1 MITKAL
7 TLYELNQMVHETIT
21 VSMPDEYWVEAE
33 ISDIREV
40 RGHCYMELIQKDEYG
55 NTPLARASAKC
66 WKNKWMYISPHFKR
80 ITGHILR
87 TGMKILVQV
96 YADFHETY
104 GFSWIITD
112 IDPTFTMGDM
122 ARKRQDIIRKLQEA
136 GVLELQKELSLP
148 LFTQRIAVISSEQAA
163 GYGDFCNQLAENDY
177 GFQFKLSLFR
187 SIMQGEQIESS
198 IISALNEINREID
211 RFDVVVIIRGG
222 GSTSDLSGFDSLLL
236 AENVANFPLPVITG
250 IGHDRDESVLDLVSH
265 IRVKTPTAVA
275 TLLVDHLIEVYNRI
289 SDAQEELTQIVQR
302 RIEIEKMRLNIISE
316 KVPVLFSF
324 MSNRQNAWFDN
335 LFLRIQ
341 NAITN
346 RIRQTEQ
353 HLNSLSEML
362 SPLYEHIRLREN
374 HRLEILQQKIK
385 AQDPMLILNR
395 GYSITTLNGHVIR
408 NAKNLKK
415 GDTLCTQ
422 MAKGKVTS
430 IVKET

>member
-1 MITKAL
+1 MTKAL

-21 VSMPDEYWVEAE
+21 VAMSDEYWVEAE

-66 WKNKWMYISPHFKR
+66 WKNKWMYISPHFER

-87 TGMKILVQV
+87 AGMKILVQV

-163 GYGDFCNQLAENDY
+163 GYGDFCNQLSENDY

-198 IISALNEINREID
+198 IISALNQINRKID
-211 RFDVVVIIRGG
+211 HFDVVVIIRGG

-275 TLLVDHLIEVYNRI
+275 TLLIDHLIEVYNRI

-302 RIEIEKMRLNIISE
+302 RIEIEKMRLNVISE

-324 MSNRQNAWFDN
+324 VSNRQNAWFDN

-415 GDTLCTQ
+415 GDILCTQ

-430 IVKET
+430 IIK

>member
-1 MITKAL
+1 MTKAL

-21 VSMPDEYWVEAE
+21 VAMSDEYWVEAE

-66 WKNKWMYISPHFKR
+66 WKNKWMYISSHFER
-80 ITGHILR
+80 ITGHLLR
-87 TGMKILVQV
+87 AGMKILVQV

-163 GYGDFCNQLAENDY
+163 GYGDFCNQLSENDY

-198 IISALNEINREID
+198 IISALNQINRKID

-302 RIEIEKMRLNIISE
+302 RIEIEKMRLNVISE

-324 MSNRQNAWFDN
+324 VSNRQNAWFDN

-415 GDTLCTQ
+415 GDILCTQ

-430 IVKET
+430 IIK

>member
-1 MITKAL
+1 MTKAL

-66 WKNKWMYISPHFKR
+66 WKNKWIYISPHFER

-87 TGMKILVQV
+87 AGMKILVQV

-122 ARKRQDIIRKLQEA
+122 ARKRQDIIRRLQEA

-163 GYGDFCNQLAENDY
+163 GYGDFCNQLSENDY

-198 IISALNEINREID
+198 IISALNEINRQID
-211 RFDVVVIIRGG
+211 HFDVVVIIRGG

-275 TLLVDHLIEVYNRI
+275 TLLIDHLIEVYNRI
-289 SDAQEELTQIVQR
+289 SDAQEELIQMVQR
-302 RIEIEKMRLNIISE
+302 RIEIEKIRLNVISE
-316 KVPVLFSF
+316 KVPVLFSLV
-324 MSNRQNAWFDN
+324 SNRQNAWFDN

>member
-1 MITKAL
+1 MTKAL
-7 TLYELNQMVHETIT
+7 TLYELNQLVRETIT
-21 VSMPDEYWVEAE
+21 ISMPDEYWVEAE

-66 WKNKWMYISPHFKR
+66 WKNKWMYISPHFER

-87 TGMKILVQV
+87 AGMKILVQV

-122 ARKRQDIIRKLQEA
+122 ARKRQDIIRRLQEA

-198 IISALNEINREID
+198 IISALNEINRQID
-211 RFDVVVIIRGG
+211 HFDVVVIIRGG

-275 TLLVDHLIEVYNRI
+275 TLLIDHLIEVYNRI
-289 SDAQEELTQIVQR
+289 SDAQEELIQMVQR

-362 SPLYEHIRLREN
+362 SPLYEHIRIREN

-415 GDTLCTQ
+415 GDILCTQ

>member
-1 MITKAL
+1 MTKAL
-7 TLYELNQMVHETIT
+7 TLYELNQLVRETIT
-21 VSMPDEYWVEAE
+21 ISMPDEYWVEAE

-66 WKNKWMYISPHFKR
+66 WKNKWMYISPHFER

-87 TGMKILVQV
+87 AGMKILVQV

-198 IISALNEINREID
+198 IISALNQINRKID
-211 RFDVVVIIRGG
+211 HFDVVVIIRGG

-275 TLLVDHLIEVYNRI
+275 TLLIDHLIEVYNRI
-289 SDAQEELTQIVQR
+289 SDAQEELIQVVQR
-302 RIEIEKMRLNIISE
+302 RIEIEKIRLNVISE
-316 KVPVLFSF
+316 KVPVLFSL
-324 MSNRQNAWFDN
+324 MSTKQNAWFDN

-346 RIRQTEQ
+346 RITQTEQ

-362 SPLYEHIRLREN
+362 SPLYEHIRIREN

-395 GYSITTLNGHVIR
+395 GYSITTLNGRVIR

-422 MAKGKVTS
+422 MAKGKAIS
-430 IVKET
+430 IVKKI

>member
-1 MITKAL
+1 MMTKAL
-7 TLYELNQMVHETIT
+7 TLYELNQLVRETIT
-21 VSMPDEYWVEAE
+21 ISMPDEYWVEAE

-66 WKNKWMYISPHFKR
+66 WKNKWMYISPHFER

-87 TGMKILVQV
+87 AGMKILVQV

-122 ARKRQDIIRKLQEA
+122 ARKRQDIIRRLQEA

-198 IISALNEINREID
+198 IISALNEINRKID
-211 RFDVVVIIRGG
+211 HFDVVVIIRGG

-275 TLLVDHLIEVYNRI
+275 TLLIDHLIEVYNRI
-289 SDAQEELTQIVQR
+289 SDAQEELIQMVQR
-302 RIEIEKMRLNIISE
+302 RIEIEKMRLNVISE

-324 MSNRQNAWFDN
+324 VSNRQNAWFDN

>member
-1 MITKAL
+1 MTKAL

-40 RGHCYMELIQKDEYG
+40 RGHCYMEFIQKDEYG

-198 IISALNEINREID
+198 IISALNEINRQID
-211 RFDVVVIIRGG
+211 HFDVVVIIRGG

-275 TLLVDHLIEVYNRI
+275 TLLIDHLIEVYNRI

>member
-1 MITKAL
+1 MTKAL

-21 VSMPDEYWVEAE
+21 VSMPNEYWVEAE

-66 WKNKWMYISPHFKR
+66 WKNKWMYISPHFER

-87 TGMKILVQV
+87 AGMKILVQV

-163 GYGDFCNQLAENDY
+163 GYGDFCNQLSKNDY

-198 IISALNEINREID
+198 IISALNEINRKID
-211 RFDVVVIIRGG
+211 HFDVVVIIRGG

-275 TLLVDHLIEVYNRI
+275 TLLIDHLIEVYNRI

-324 MSNRQNAWFDN
+324 VSNRQNAWFDN

-408 NAKNLKK
+408 NTKNLKK
-415 GDTLCTQ
+415 GDILCIQ

>member
-1 MITKAL
+1 MTKAL
-7 TLYELNQMVHETIT
+7 TLYELNQMVHETIII
-21 VSMPDEYWVEAE
+21 SIPDEYWVEAE

-66 WKNKWMYISPHFKR
+66 WKNKWIYISPHFER

-87 TGMKILVQV
+87 AGMKILVQV

-122 ARKRQDIIRKLQEA
+122 ARKRQDIIRRLQEA

-163 GYGDFCNQLAENDY
+163 GYGDFYNQLAENDY

-198 IISALNEINREID
+198 IISALNQINRKID
-211 RFDVVVIIRGG
+211 HFDVVVIIRGG

-275 TLLVDHLIEVYNRI
+275 TLLIDHLIEVYNRI

-316 KVPVLFSF
+316 RVPVLFSF
-324 MSNRQNAWFDN
+324 VSNRQNAWFDN

>member
-1 MITKAL
+1 MTKAL

-66 WKNKWMYISPHFKR
+66 WKNKWMYISPHFER

-87 TGMKILVQV
+87 AGMKILVQV

-163 GYGDFCNQLAENDY
+163 GYGDFCNQLSENDY

-198 IISALNEINREID
+198 IISALNEINRKID

-275 TLLVDHLIEVYNRI
+275 TLLIDHLIEVYNRI

-302 RIEIEKMRLNIISE
+302 RIEIEKMRLNVISE
-316 KVPVLFSF
+316 RVPVLFSF
-324 MSNRQNAWFDN
+324 VSNRQNAWFDN

-374 HRLEILQQKIK
+374 HRLEMLQQKIK

-422 MAKGKVTS
+422 MAKGKITS

>member
-1 MITKAL
+1 MTKAL

-21 VSMPDEYWVEAE
+21 VSMPNEYWVEAE

-66 WKNKWMYISPHFKR
+66 WKNKWMYISPHFER

-87 TGMKILVQV
+87 AGMKILVQV

-163 GYGDFCNQLAENDY
+163 GYGDFCNQLSENDY

-198 IISALNEINREID
+198 IISALNEINRKID
-211 RFDVVVIIRGG
+211 HFDVVVIIRGG

-275 TLLVDHLIEVYNRI
+275 TLLIDHLIEVYNRI

-302 RIEIEKMRLNIISE
+302 RIEIEKMRLNVISE
-316 KVPVLFSF
+316 KVPVLSSF
-324 MSNRQNAWFDN
+324 VSNRQNAWFDN

>member
-66 WKNKWMYISPHFKR
+66 WKNKWMYISPHFER

-87 TGMKILVQV
+87 AGMKILVQV

-122 ARKRQDIIRKLQEA
+122 ERKRQDIIRKLQEA

-148 LFTQRIAVISSEQAA
+148 FFTQRIAVISSEQAA

-198 IISALNEINREID
+198 IISALNEINRKID

-275 TLLVDHLIEVYNRI
+275 TLLIDHLIEVYNRI

-302 RIEIEKMRLNIISE
+302 RIEIEKMRLNVISE

-324 MSNRQNAWFDN
+324 VSNRQNAWFDN

>member
-1 MITKAL
+1 MTKAL

-21 VSMPDEYWVEAE
+21 VAMSDEYWVEAE

-66 WKNKWMYISPHFKR
+66 WKNKWMYISPHFER

-87 TGMKILVQV
+87 AGMKILVQV

-163 GYGDFCNQLAENDY
+163 GYGDFCNQLSENDY

-198 IISALNEINREID
+198 IISALNQINRKID

-275 TLLVDHLIEVYNRI
+275 TLLIDHLIEVYNRI

-324 MSNRQNAWFDN
+324 VSNRQNAWFDN

-415 GDTLCTQ
+415 GDILCTQ

-430 IVKET
+430 IIK

>member
-21 VSMPDEYWVEAE
+21 ISMPDEYWVEAE
-33 ISDIREV
+33 ISDIQEV

-66 WKNKWMYISPHFKR
+66 WKNKWMYISPHFER

-87 TGMKILVQV
+87 AGMKILVQV

-198 IISALNEINREID
+198 IISALNEINRQID
-211 RFDVVVIIRGG
+211 HFDVVVIIRGG

-275 TLLVDHLIEVYNRI
+275 TLLIDHLIEVYNRI
-289 SDAQEELTQIVQR
+289 SDAQEELIQMVQR
-302 RIEIEKMRLNIISE
+302 RIEIEKIRLNVISE
-316 KVPVLFSF
+316 KVPVLFSLV
-324 MSNRQNAWFDN
+324 SNRQNAWFDN

-341 NAITN
+341 NAITK
-346 RIRQTEQ
+346 RITQTEQ

-362 SPLYEHIRLREN
+362 SPLYGHIRIREN

-395 GYSITTLNGHVIR
+395 GYSITTLNGRVIR

>member
-1 MITKAL
+1 MTKAL

-40 RGHCYMELIQKDEYG
+40 RGHCYMEVIQKDEYG

-66 WKNKWMYISPHFKR
+66 WKNKWMYISPHFER

-198 IISALNEINREID
+198 IISALNQINRKINH
-211 RFDVVVIIRGG
+211 FDVVVIIRGG

-275 TLLVDHLIEVYNRI
+275 TLLIDHLIEVYNRI

-302 RIEIEKMRLNIISE
+302 RIEIEKMRLNVISE
-316 KVPVLFSF
+316 RVPVLFSF
-324 MSNRQNAWFDN
+324 VNNRQNAWFDN

-395 GYSITTLNGHVIR
+395 GYSITTLNGHLIR
-408 NAKNLKK
+408 NVKNLKK

>member
-1 MITKAL
+1 MTKAL
-7 TLYELNQMVHETIT
+7 TLYELNQLVHQTIT
-21 VSMPDEYWVEAE
+21 ISMPDEYWVEAE

-66 WKNKWMYISPHFKR
+66 WKNKWMYISPHFER

-87 TGMKILVQV
+87 AGMKILVQV

-112 IDPTFTMGDM
+112 MDPTFTMGDM

-198 IISALNEINREID
+198 IISALNEINRQID
-211 RFDVVVIIRGG
+211 HFDVVVIIRGG

-275 TLLVDHLIEVYNRI
+275 TLLIDHLIEVYNRI
-289 SDAQEELTQIVQR
+289 SDVQEELIQMVQR
-302 RIEIEKMRLNIISE
+302 RIEIEKIRLNVISE
-316 KVPVLFSF
+316 KVPVLFSLV
-324 MSNRQNAWFDN
+324 SNRQNAWFDN
-335 LFLRIQ
+335 FFLRIQ

-346 RIRQTEQ
+346 RITQTEQ
-353 HLNSLSEML
+353 HLNSLSKTL
-362 SPLYEHIRLREN
+362 SPLYEHIRIREN

-395 GYSITTLNGHVIR
+395 GYSITTLNGRVIR

>member
-1 MITKAL
+1 MKKAL

-21 VSMPDEYWVEAE
+21 VAMPDEYWVEAE

-66 WKNKWMYISPHFKR
+66 WKNKWMYISPHFER

-87 TGMKILVQV
+87 AGMKILVQV

-163 GYGDFCNQLAENDY
+163 GYGDFCNQLSENDY

-198 IISALNEINREID
+198 IISALNQINRKID

-275 TLLVDHLIEVYNRI
+275 TLLIDHLIEVYNRI

-302 RIEIEKMRLNIISE
+302 RIEIEKMRLNVISE

-324 MSNRQNAWFDN
+324 VSNRQNAWFDN

-415 GDTLCTQ
+415 GDILCTQ

>member
-1 MITKAL
+1 MTKAL

-21 VSMPDEYWVEAE
+21 ISMPDEYWVEAE

-66 WKNKWMYISPHFKR
+66 WKNKWMYISPHFER

-87 TGMKILVQV
+87 AGMKILVQV

-122 ARKRQDIIRKLQEA
+122 ARKRQDIIRRLQEA

-163 GYGDFCNQLAENDY
+163 GYGDFCNQLSENDY
-177 GFQFKLSLFR
+177 GFRFKLSLFR

-198 IISALNEINREID
+198 IISALNEINRKID
-211 RFDVVVIIRGG
+211 HFDVVVIIRGG

-275 TLLVDHLIEVYNRI
+275 TLLIDHLIEVYNRI
-289 SDAQEELTQIVQR
+289 SDAQEELIQMVQR
-302 RIEIEKMRLNIISE
+302 RIEIEKMRLNVISE

-324 MSNRQNAWFDN
+324 VSNRQNAWFDN

>member
-1 MITKAL
+1 MTKAL
-7 TLYELNQMVHETIT
+7 TLYELNQLVRETIT
-21 VSMPDEYWVEAE
+21 ISMPDEYWVEAE

-66 WKNKWMYISPHFKR
+66 WKNKWMYISPHFER

-87 TGMKILVQV
+87 AGMKILVQV

-122 ARKRQDIIRKLQEA
+122 ARKRQDIIRRLQEA

-198 IISALNEINREID
+198 IISALNEINRKID
-211 RFDVVVIIRGG
+211 HFDVVVIIRGG

-275 TLLVDHLIEVYNRI
+275 TLLIDHLIEVYNRI

-302 RIEIEKMRLNIISE
+302 RIEIEKMRLNVISE

-324 MSNRQNAWFDN
+324 VSNRQNAWFDN

-362 SPLYEHIRLREN
+362 SPLYEHIRIREN

-395 GYSITTLNGHVIR
+395 GYSITTLNGNVIR

>member
-1 MITKAL
+1 MTKAL

-66 WKNKWMYISPHFKR
+66 WKNKWIYISPHFER

-87 TGMKILVQV
+87 AGMKILVQV

-122 ARKRQDIIRKLQEA
+122 ARKRQDIIRRLQEA

-163 GYGDFCNQLAENDY
+163 GYGDFCNQLSENDY

-198 IISALNEINREID
+198 IISALNEINRQID
-211 RFDVVVIIRGG
+211 HFDVVVIIRGG

-275 TLLVDHLIEVYNRI
+275 TLLIDHLIEVYNRI
-289 SDAQEELTQIVQR
+289 SDAQEELIQMVQR
-302 RIEIEKMRLNIISE
+302 RIEIEKMRLNVISE

-324 MSNRQNAWFDN
+324 VSNRQNAWFDN

>member
-1 MITKAL
+1 MTKAL

-21 VSMPDEYWVEAE
+21 ISMPDEYWVEAE

-66 WKNKWMYISPHFKR
+66 WKNKWMYISPHFER

-87 TGMKILVQV
+87 AGMKILVQV

-198 IISALNEINREID
+198 IISALNEINRQID
-211 RFDVVVIIRGG
+211 HFDVVVIIRGG

-265 IRVKTPTAVA
+265 IRIKTPTAVA
-275 TLLVDHLIEVYNRI
+275 TLLIDHLIEVYNRI
-289 SDAQEELTQIVQR
+289 SDAQEELIQMVQR
-302 RIEIEKMRLNIISE
+302 RIEIEKIRLNVISE
-316 KVPVLFSF
+316 KVPVLFSLV
-324 MSNRQNAWFDN
+324 SNRQNAWFDN

-346 RIRQTEQ
+346 RITQTEQ
-353 HLNSLSEML
+353 YLNSLSEML
-362 SPLYEHIRLREN
+362 SPLYEHIRIREN

-395 GYSITTLNGHVIR
+395 GYSITTLNGRVIR

>member
-1 MITKAL
+1 MTKAL
-7 TLYELNQMVHETIT
+7 TLYELNQLVRETIT
-21 VSMPDEYWVEAE
+21 ISMPDEYWVEAE

-66 WKNKWMYISPHFKR
+66 WKNKWMYISPHFER

-87 TGMKILVQV
+87 AGMKILVQV

-122 ARKRQDIIRKLQEA
+122 ARKRQDIIRRLQEA

-198 IISALNEINREID
+198 IISALNEINRKID
-211 RFDVVVIIRGG
+211 HFDVVVIIRGG

-275 TLLVDHLIEVYNRI
+275 TLLIDHLIEVYNRI
-289 SDAQEELTQIVQR
+289 SDAQEELIQMVQR
-302 RIEIEKMRLNIISE
+302 RIEIEKMRLNVISE

-324 MSNRQNAWFDN
+324 VSNRQNAWFDN

>member
-1 MITKAL
+1 MTKAL
-7 TLYELNQMVHETIT
+7 TLYELNQLVRETIT
-21 VSMPDEYWVEAE
+21 ISMPDEYWVEAE

-66 WKNKWMYISPHFKR
+66 WKNKWMYISPHFER

-87 TGMKILVQV
+87 AGMKILVQV

-122 ARKRQDIIRKLQEA
+122 ARKRQDIIRRLQEA

-198 IISALNEINREID
+198 IISALNEINRQID
-211 RFDVVVIIRGG
+211 HFDVVVIIRGG

-302 RIEIEKMRLNIISE
+302 RIEIEKMRLNVISE

-324 MSNRQNAWFDN
+324 VSNRQNAWFDN

-362 SPLYEHIRLREN
+362 SPLYEHIRIREN

-415 GDTLCTQ
+415 GDILCTQ

>member
-1 MITKAL
+1 MMTKAL

-21 VSMPDEYWVEAE
+21 VAMSDEYWVEAE

-66 WKNKWMYISPHFKR
+66 WKNKWMYISSHFER
-80 ITGHILR
+80 ITGHLLR
-87 TGMKILVQV
+87 AGMKILVQV

-163 GYGDFCNQLAENDY
+163 GYGDFCNQLSENDY

-198 IISALNEINREID
+198 IISALNQINRKID

-302 RIEIEKMRLNIISE
+302 RIEIEKMRLNVISE

-324 MSNRQNAWFDN
+324 VSNRQNAWFDN

-415 GDTLCTQ
+415 GDILCTQ

-430 IVKET
+430 IIK

>member
-1 MITKAL
+1 MTKAL
-7 TLYELNQMVHETIT
+7 TLYELNQLVRETIT
-21 VSMPDEYWVEAE
+21 ISMPDEYWVEAE

-66 WKNKWMYISPHFKR
+66 WKNKWMYISPHFER

-87 TGMKILVQV
+87 AGMKILVQV

-198 IISALNEINREID
+198 IISALNEINRQID
-211 RFDVVVIIRGG
+211 HFDVVVIIRGG

-275 TLLVDHLIEVYNRI
+275 TLLIDHLIEVYNRI

-316 KVPVLFSF
+316 KVPVLFSLV
-324 MSNRQNAWFDN
+324 SNRQNAWFDN

-346 RIRQTEQ
+346 RITQTEQ

-362 SPLYEHIRLREN
+362 SPLYEHIRIREN

-395 GYSITTLNGHVIR
+395 GYSITTLNGRVIR

>member
-1 MITKAL
+1 MMTKAL

-66 WKNKWMYISPHFKR
+66 WKNKWMYISPHFER

-87 TGMKILVQV
+87 AGMKILVQV

-122 ARKRQDIIRKLQEA
+122 ARKRQDIIRRLQEA

-163 GYGDFCNQLAENDY
+163 GYGDFCNQLSENDY

-198 IISALNEINREID
+198 IISALNQINRKID

-275 TLLVDHLIEVYNRI
+275 TLLIDHLIEVYNRI

-302 RIEIEKMRLNIISE
+302 RIEIEKMRLNVISE

-324 MSNRQNAWFDN
+324 VSNRQNAWFDN

>member
-1 MITKAL
+1 MMTKAL

-21 VSMPDEYWVEAE
+21 ISMPDEYWVEAE

-66 WKNKWMYISPHFKR
+66 WKNKWMYISPHFER

-87 TGMKILVQV
+87 AGMKILVQV

-122 ARKRQDIIRKLQEA
+122 ARKRQDIIRRLQEA

-198 IISALNEINREID
+198 IISALNEINRQID
-211 RFDVVVIIRGG
+211 HFDVVVIIRGG

-275 TLLVDHLIEVYNRI
+275 TLLIDPTIRSTPNPTTNHTHNIRMRVWVLAGSLTTE
-289 SDAQEELTQIVQR
+289 SQE
-302 RIEIEKMRLNIISE
+302 
-316 KVPVLFSF
+316 
-324 MSNRQNAWFDN
+324 
-335 LFLRIQ
+335 
-341 NAITN
+341 
-346 RIRQTEQ
+346 
-353 HLNSLSEML
+353 H
-362 SPLYEHIRLREN
+362 
-374 HRLEILQQKIK
+374 
-385 AQDPMLILNR
+385 
-395 GYSITTLNGHVIR
+395 
-408 NAKNLKK
+408 
-415 GDTLCTQ
+415 
-422 MAKGKVTS
+422 
-430 IVKET
+430 

>member
-1 MITKAL
+1 MTKAL
-7 TLYELNQMVHETIT
+7 TLYELNQLVRETIT
-21 VSMPDEYWVEAE
+21 ISMPDEYWVEAE

-66 WKNKWMYISPHFKR
+66 WKNKWMYISPHFER

-87 TGMKILVQV
+87 AGMKILVQV

-163 GYGDFCNQLAENDY
+163 GYGDFCNQLSENDY

-198 IISALNEINREID
+198 IISALNEINRKID

-275 TLLVDHLIEVYNRI
+275 TLLIDHLIEVYNRI

-302 RIEIEKMRLNIISE
+302 RIEIEKMRLNVISE
-316 KVPVLFSF
+316 RVPVLFSF
-324 MSNRQNAWFDN
+324 VSNRQNAWFDN

-362 SPLYEHIRLREN
+362 SPLYEHIRLIEN

>member
-1 MITKAL
+1 MTKAL

-21 VSMPDEYWVEAE
+21 VSMPNEYWVEAE

-66 WKNKWMYISPHFKR
+66 WKNKWMYISPHFER

-87 TGMKILVQV
+87 AGMKILVQV

-163 GYGDFCNQLAENDY
+163 GYGDFCNQLSENDY

-198 IISALNEINREID
+198 IISALNEINRKID
-211 RFDVVVIIRGG
+211 HFDVVVIIRGG

-275 TLLVDHLIEVYNRI
+275 TLLIDHLIEVYNRI
-289 SDAQEELTQIVQR
+289 SDVQEELIQMVQR
-302 RIEIEKMRLNIISE
+302 RIEIEKIRLNVISE
-316 KVPVLFSF
+316 KVPVLFSLV
-324 MSNRQNAWFDN
+324 SNRQNAWFDN
-335 LFLRIQ
+335 FFLRIQ

-346 RIRQTEQ
+346 RITQTEQ
-353 HLNSLSEML
+353 HLNSLSKTL
-362 SPLYEHIRLREN
+362 SPLYEHIRIREN

>member
-1 MITKAL
+1 MTKAL

-21 VSMPDEYWVEAE
+21 VAMSDEYWVEAE

-66 WKNKWMYISPHFKR
+66 WKNKWMYISSHFER
-80 ITGHILR
+80 ITGHLLR
-87 TGMKILVQV
+87 AGMKILVQV

-163 GYGDFCNQLAENDY
+163 GYGDFCNQLSENDY

-198 IISALNEINREID
+198 IISALNQINRKID

-302 RIEIEKMRLNIISE
+302 RIEIEKMRLNVISE

-324 MSNRQNAWFDN
+324 VSNRQNAWFDN

-362 SPLYEHIRLREN
+362 SPLYEHIRIREN

-415 GDTLCTQ
+415 GDILCTQ

-430 IVKET
+430 IIK

>member
-1 MITKAL
+1 MTKAL

-21 VSMPDEYWVEAE
+21 ISMPDEYWVEAE

-66 WKNKWMYISPHFKR
+66 WKNKWMYISPHFER

-87 TGMKILVQV
+87 AGMKILVQV

-122 ARKRQDIIRKLQEA
+122 ARKRQDIIRRLQEA

-187 SIMQGEQIESS
+187 SIMQGEQIDSS
-198 IISALNEINREID
+198 IISAINEINRQID
-211 RFDVVVIIRGG
+211 HFDVVVIIRGG

-275 TLLVDHLIEVYNRI
+275 TLLIDHLIEVYNRI
-289 SDAQEELTQIVQR
+289 SDAQEELIQIVQR
-302 RIEIEKMRLNIISE
+302 RIEIEKMRLNVISE

-324 MSNRQNAWFDN
+324 VSNRQNAWFDN

>member
-66 WKNKWMYISPHFKR
+66 WKNKWMYISPHFER

-87 TGMKILVQV
+87 AGMKILVQV

-198 IISALNEINREID
+198 IISALNEINRQID
-211 RFDVVVIIRGG
+211 HFDVVVIIRGG

-275 TLLVDHLIEVYNRI
+275 TLLIDHLIEVYNRI

-302 RIEIEKMRLNIISE
+302 RIEIEKMRLNVISE

-324 MSNRQNAWFDN
+324 VSNRQNAWFDN

>member
-7 TLYELNQMVHETIT
+7 TLYELNQLVRETIT
-21 VSMPDEYWVEAE
+21 ISMPDEYWVEAE

-66 WKNKWMYISPHFKR
+66 WKNKWMYISPHFER

-87 TGMKILVQV
+87 AGMKILVQV

-122 ARKRQDIIRKLQEA
+122 ARKRQDIIRRLQEA

-163 GYGDFCNQLAENDY
+163 GYGDFCNQLSENDY

-187 SIMQGEQIESS
+187 SIMQGDQIESS
-198 IISALNEINREID
+198 IISALNQINRKID
-211 RFDVVVIIRGG
+211 HFDVVVIIRGG

-275 TLLVDHLIEVYNRI
+275 TLLIDHLIEVYNRI
-289 SDAQEELTQIVQR
+289 SDAQEELIQMVQR
-302 RIEIEKMRLNIISE
+302 RIEIEKIRLNVISE
-316 KVPVLFSF
+316 KVPVLFSLV
-324 MSNRQNAWFDN
+324 SNRQNAWFDIF
-335 LFLRIQ
+335 FLRMQ

-346 RIRQTEQ
+346 RITQTEQ
-353 HLNSLSEML
+353 HLNSLSKTL
-362 SPLYEHIRLREN
+362 SPLYEHIRIREN

-395 GYSITTLNGHVIR
+395 GYSITTLNGRVIR